1 MLMISAYCADYSG
14 TPMRSEGR
22 EEKAKRRSAGIL
34 EEKKTLQSAESEDL
48 GLKAAGARVT
58 GAGVPRRR
66 GARTYLDLV

>member
-34 EEKKTLQSAESEDL
+34 EEKKTTTE
-48 GLKAAGARVT
+48 
-58 GAGVPRRR
+58 R
-66 GARTYLDLV
+66 GI